1 MSDVLA
7 TLEKLEPSVEVGK
20 KRREDGQDSKTETKG
35 QTGPAGKRSKS
46 NAGQGL
52 VLDV

>member
-20 KRREDGQDSKTETKG
+20 KRREDGQDGKTG
-35 QTGPAGKRSKS
+35 QDGKMVSDGKM
-46 NAGQGL
+46 
-52 VLDV
+52 V